1 MAAGFSLEEDKI
13 EEFRQ
18 FVGEY
23 VRAQIGHEAI
33 TPVIEVDGVLDL
45 AGADQ
50 SLMDKLELLEPYG
63 AGNSEPKLV
72 LQRVR
77 VSKARIVGSGHVS
90 CFLSSANGGSM
101 KAMAFRVADTA
112 IGPAL
117 LNSNGAVFN
126 VVGVLRRDNWQ
137 GRNSLQF
144 IIDDVMRVE

>member
-101 KAMAFRVADTA
+101 KAMAFPRGRYCHWPGIAEQQRSRFQRCRR
-112 IGPAL
+112 PAP
-117 LNSNGAVFN
+117 G
-126 VVGVLRRDNWQ
+126 
-137 GRNSLQF
+137 
-144 IIDDVMRVE
+144 

>member
-1 MAAGFSLEEDKI
+1 M
-13 EEFRQ
+13 
-18 FVGEY
+18 
-23 VRAQIGHEAI
+23 
-33 TPVIEVDGVLDL
+33 
-45 AGADQ
+45 
-50 SLMDKLELLEPYG
+50 
-63 AGNSEPKLV
+63 
-72 LQRVR
+72 QRVR
-77 VSKARIVGSGHVS
+77 VSKARIFGSGHVS

-112 IGPAL
+112 IGAAL